1 MSSRAQWRKQFL
13 AEHPH
18 CCFCGGQTKSAE
30 PDHIPSRVLFENRQW
45 PEGYVFPACELCNR
59 VSRHDEQVVALIA
72 RMYPDANSETRES
85 EFQERVRA
93 VAHNYPEVFQE
104 MKLSV
109 RQARNA
115 VKKYQWE
122 LPPGTSSADIPAVFV
137 GGPLVNAA
145 VTTFA
150 RKLFCALYYKH
161 TQAILPL
168 AGGIAIRWFTNI
180 QVETGAIPKSL
191 AELLGGFSELVRCNT
206 SLHDQ
211 FFYRY
216 VTSDCRRLAAFLVFF
231 RQSFAIL
238 GYVNVDAEDF
248 KIADRASVYKPFF
261 HG

>member
-1 MSSRAQWRKQFL
+1 MSARAKWRKQFL

-18 CCFCGGQTKSAE
+18 CCFCGGQAKSAE
-30 PDHIPSRVLFENRQW
+30 PDHIPSRALFENRQW
-45 PEGYVFPACELCNR
+45 PEGFVFPACELCNR
-59 VSRHDEQVVALIA
+59 VSRHDEQVVALIS
-72 RMYPDANSETRES
+72 RLYPDANSETRER
-85 EFQERVRA
+85 EFRERVRA
-93 VAHNYPEVFQE
+93 VAYNYPEVIQE

-109 RQARNA
+109 RHARNA
-115 VKKYQWE
+115 IKKYQLE
-122 LPPGTSSADIPAVFV
+122 LPSGTSSADFPAVFA
-137 GGPLVNAA
+137 GGPLVNSA

-161 TQAILPL
+161 TQAILPPT
-168 AGGIAIRWFTNI
+168 AGIAIKWFTNI
-180 QVETGAIPKSL
+180 QVETGAIPAAL
-191 AELLGGFSELVRCNT
+191 VEVLGRLPELVRCNT

-238 GYVNVDAEDF
+238 GYVNVDADDL
-248 KIADRASVYKPFF
+248 KIADRTSICRPFS

>member
-1 MSSRAQWRKQFL
+1 MSARAQWRKQFL
-13 AEHPH
+13 VEHPY
-18 CCFCGGQTKSAE
+18 CCFCGGQAESVE
-30 PDHIPSRVLFENRQW
+30 PDHIPSRALFDNRQW

-59 VSRHDEQVVALIA
+59 ASRHDEQVVALLS
-72 RMYPDANSETRES
+72 RMYPDANSETREA

-93 VAHNYPEVFQE
+93 VAYNYPEVIEE

-115 VKKYQWE
+115 IKKYQLE
-122 LPPGTSSADIPAVFV
+122 LPPGTSSADFPAVFA

-161 TQAILPL
+161 TQAILPSS
-168 AGGIAIRWFTNI
+168 AGIAIRWFTNI
-180 QVETGAIPKSL
+180 QVESGAIPEAL
-191 AELLGGFSELVRCNT
+191 AEVLGGMSNLVRCNT

-216 VTSDCRRLAAFLVFF
+216 VMSDCHRIAAFLVFF
-231 RQSFAIL
+231 RQSFAML
-238 GYVNVDAEDF
+238 GYVNVDAKDL
-248 KIADRASVYKPFF
+248 KIADRTSIYGPFV